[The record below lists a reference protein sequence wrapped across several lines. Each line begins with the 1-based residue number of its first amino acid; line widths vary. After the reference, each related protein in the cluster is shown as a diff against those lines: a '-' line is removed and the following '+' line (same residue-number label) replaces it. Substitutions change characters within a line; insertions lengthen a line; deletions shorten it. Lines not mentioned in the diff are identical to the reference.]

1 MPNIFGFIAS
11 LNIKFIIFLFLAIS
25 LLAPFSL
32 SANIYIHTDNIIDLK
47 ALKDNRGENN
57 LSASTNLHALQKELS
72 NIHFEYMTVKRS
84 LQFMDEGKNICV
96 VNKIKTKE
104 RLEKYIFSKPIN
116 LFLGRRLYQHSAYS
130 PLSTMYSPDYQVN
143 LLELFNERKN
153 SQLLIS
159 GQISYGDILD
169 EQIAALPNKN
179 KITRQSS
186 EHDSGIINMFSL
198 GRAEFALL
206 YPHRVFTFKSNLV
219 ARSFEIES
227 IEPYALGHLMCTNNS
242 ETHALIDRVNEH
254 LNSENSFN
262 KLLEYHLNFINP
274 NDKTIFEFYFHQ
286 VF

>member
-1 MPNIFGFIAS
+1 MINISLLTAS
-11 LNIKFIIFLFLAIS
+11 LNIKIIILLFLVIS
-25 LLAPFSL
+25 LLAPLPL

-47 ALKDNRGENN
+47 ALQDNKGENN
-57 LSASTNLHALQKELS
+57 LSASTNLYALKKELN
-72 NIHFEYMTVKRS
+72 NIHFEYMTTKRS

-104 RLEKYIFSKPIN
+104 RLGKYIFSKPIN

-143 LLELFNERKN
+143 LLELFEERKN

-159 GQISYGDILD
+159 GQISYGDVLD

-206 YPHRVFTFKSNLV
+206 YPQRVFTYKSNLA

-227 IEPYALGHLMCTNNS
+227 IEPYALGHLMCTNTP
-242 ETHALIDRVNEH
+242 ETLALIARINEH
-254 LNSENSFN
+254 LSSESSFN
-262 KLLEYHLNFINP
+262 KLLGYHLNFINP
-274 NDKTIFEFYFHQ
+274 NDKTIFEFYYHQ
-286 VF
+286 AF